1 MADLVLKVSTEEVRQ
16 KAAQIETQKAAMEG
30 IMNDLQSKITLLGTY
45 FKSDAG
51 SNYAAQYTTVSKNI
65 QQSLNA
71 LMKHTSNL
79 KEMADKLDND
89 NNDVTK
95 KASNLSTE
103 QIF

>member
-30 IMNDLQSKITLLGTY
+30 IMNELQSKITLLGTY

-51 SNYAAQYTTVSKNI
+51 NTYATQYTNVSNNI

-79 KEMADKLDND
+79 KEMAELLEGTETQQK
-89 NNDVTK
+89 TK
-95 KASNLSTE
+95 VGNLSAE
-103 QIF
+103 KIF